1 MSSLE
6 AVKVAKGELDM
17 LHIDGCHSEWS
28 STTDVCLWLPM
39 VRQGGLICMDDVN
52 WPSTQT
58 AVRFVEKWCD
68 KIEMLD
74 TPESVCGFF
83 RKR

>member
-1 MSSLE
+1 MTSMDAAWVVS
-6 AVKVAKGELDM
+6 GPLDYFH
-17 LHIDGCHSEWS
+17 LDGCHSEWS
-28 STTDVCLWLPM
+28 STTDVVLWVPK
-39 VRQGGLICMDDVN
+39 VKSGGIVVLDDYN

-68 KIEMLD
+68 KIEVTETKD
-74 TPESVCGFF
+74 SAYAFF